1 MKPHELAAIRDHP
14 VRGIFLAAARSATP
28 PRRSEIIKECEQA
41 GLNEQQTDRVLGLA
55 RGLIEERE
63 KGYGSFTMARVADEI
78 TLQVVKK
85 WGEEDSLDGSHGL
98 WARHF
103 DEPVDH
109 ARSEQAA
116 QAAIDPKSTHTFRDE
131 AVFEDGSRVK
141 L

>member
-28 PRRSEIIKECEQA
+28 PRKSEIIKECEQA

-85 WGEEDSLDGSHGL
+85 WGQEDSLDGSHGL
-98 WARHF
+98 WHPHF
-103 DEPVDH
+103 DQEVDH
-109 ARSEQAA
+109 DLSEETAGA
-116 QAAIDPKSTHTFRDE
+116 LTDPKSTRVHQET
-131 AVFEDGSRVK
+131 VTYEDGSTAR